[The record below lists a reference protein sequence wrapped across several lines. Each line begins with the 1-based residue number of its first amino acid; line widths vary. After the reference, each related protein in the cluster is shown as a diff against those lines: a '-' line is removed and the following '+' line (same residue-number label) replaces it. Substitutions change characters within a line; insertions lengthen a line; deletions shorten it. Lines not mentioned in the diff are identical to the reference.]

1 MARRL
6 KLLPLLLLLTAA
18 VATLAG
24 GPSRAE
30 EPEVRIMRIGT
41 GPTGGAY
48 FPIGGVL
55 ANLISSPPGALS
67 CAAGGSCGVP
77 GLIASAI
84 TTQGSVDNIAGLT
97 SGALDMALV
106 QADVVNFA
114 YLGKGPFAAE
124 PAHSGLRA
132 IASLYPESVHVVT
145 TAAAPP
151 AAVGDLRNKRVSLGA
166 ERSGTRFTAERILR
180 VGYGIGPHDIK
191 PVYAGLDRS
200 SDMLAEGS
208 IDAFF
213 MVGGY
218 PMGSVQHA
226 AEVTAI
232 RLLPIEGQAS
242 AALREEFPF
251 FTVSAIPAETY
262 RNVPETTTLSVRA
275 HLVVD
280 ASMPAELV
288 YAITRALWLP
298 ETAEAMSRDLP
309 DTLHIRAEDALTGLA
324 IPLHPGAERYYR
336 DAGLLAR
343 EGPRP

>member
-6 KLLPLLLLLTAA
+6 WLMLVLVAAALLTEGAA
-18 VATLAG
+18 SSAQ
-24 GPSRAE
+24 
-30 EPEVRIMRIGT
+30 EPEIRIMRIGT

-77 GLIASAI
+77 GLIASAV
-84 TTQGSVDNIAGLT
+84 TTQGSVDNVAGLT
-97 SGALDMALV
+97 AGNLDMALL
-106 QADVVNFA
+106 QADVANFA
-114 YLGKGPFAAE
+114 HLGKGPFAHE

-132 IASLYPESVHVVT
+132 IASLYAESVHVVT
-145 TAAAPP
+145 AASSPLKS
-151 AAVGDLRNKRVSLGA
+151 VGDLRARRVSLGA
-166 ERSGTRFTAERILR
+166 ERSGTRFTAERILK
-180 VGYGIGPHDIK
+180 VGYGLRPQDVK

-200 SDMLAEGS
+200 SDMLADGS

-226 AEVTAI
+226 AEMTGI
-232 RLLPIEGQAS
+232 RLLPITGDAA

-251 FTVSAIPAETY
+251 FTPVTIPADTY
-262 RNVPETTTLSVRA
+262 RDVPEAETLSVRA

-280 ASMPAELV
+280 ASMSDALV
-288 YAITRALWLP
+288 FAITRALWLP
-298 ETAEAMSRDLP
+298 ETAQAMSRDLP
-309 DTLHIRAEDALTGLA
+309 ETLRIRAEDALTGLA

-336 DAGLLAR
+336 EAGLLAQR
-343 EGPRP
+343 NEGATGQ

>member
-6 KLLPLLLLLTAA
+6 GLLLMLVAAA
-18 VATLAG
+18 VMAEVAV
-24 GPSRAE
+24 PRAQ
-30 EPEVRIMRIGT
+30 EPEVRVMRIGT

-84 TTQGSVDNIAGLT
+84 TTQGSVDNIGGLT
-97 SGALDMALV
+97 NGSLDMALV
-106 QADVVNFA
+106 QADVANFA
-114 YLGKGPFAAE
+114 YFGKGPFAKE
-124 PAHSGLRA
+124 PAHGGLRA
-132 IASLYPESVHVVT
+132 IASLYEESVHVVT
-145 TAAAPP
+145 AATASP
-151 AAVGDLRNKRVSLGA
+151 ASIADLRSRRVSLGA

-180 VGYGIGPHDIK
+180 VGYGLRPQDIK
-191 PVYAGLDRS
+191 PVYAGLDQS

-226 AEVTAI
+226 ADVTGI
-232 RLLPIEGQAS
+232 RLLPIDGQAA
-242 AALREEFPF
+242 AALRQEFPF
-251 FTVSAIPAETY
+251 FTVSTIPGETY
-262 RNVPETTTLSVRA
+262 RDVPATTTLSVRA

-280 ASMPAELV
+280 ASMREDLV

-298 ETAEAMSRDLP
+298 ETAQAMSRDLP
-309 DTLHIRAEDALTGLA
+309 DTLRIRAEDALTGLA

-336 DAGLLAR
+336 EAGLLAQD
-343 EGPRP
+343 GPRP

>member
-6 KLLPLLLLLTAA
+6 GLLLMLVA
-18 VATLAG
+18 VAVVGAG
-24 GPSRAE
+24 AMSRAE
-30 EPEVRIMRIGT
+30 EPEVRVMRIGT

-97 SGALDMALV
+97 NGNLDMALV
-106 QADVVNFA
+106 QADVANFA
-114 YLGKGPFAAE
+114 YLGKGPFAKE
-124 PAHSGLRA
+124 PAHGGLRA

-145 TAAAPP
+145 AASAPL
-151 AAVGDLRNKRVSLGA
+151 AGVGDLRNRRVSLGA

-180 VGYGIGPHDIK
+180 VGYGLRPQDVK
-191 PVYAGLDRS
+191 PVYAGLDQS

-226 AEVTAI
+226 AEVTGI
-232 RLLPIEGQAS
+232 RLLPIEGQAA

-251 FTVSAIPAETY
+251 FTVSTIPAETY
-262 RNVPETTTLSVRA
+262 RDVPATTTLSVRA

-280 ASMPAELV
+280 ASMREDLV

-298 ETAEAMSRDLP
+298 ETAQAMSRDLP
-309 DTLHIRAEDALTGLA
+309 ETLRIRAEDALTGLA

-336 DAGLLAR
+336 EAGLLAQR
-343 EGPRP
+343 GPRP